1 MSEKKIYVCLLGIDP
16 ATSKKCNPSECP
28 TCGWEVEE
36 AERRRTYTREHG
48 LTLCEDGLYRL
59 IIPKRNGGIEKMKC
73 NVCDRCGCNLDFG
86 ETCDCERDTETTG
99 TAVALENIIDFER
112 QTEANNKA
120 MQKVLEF
127 IAPEEQNE
135 REGKEQ

>member
-28 TCGWEVEE
+28 TYGWEVEE
-36 AERRRTYTREHG
+36 AERRRAYTREHG
-48 LTLCEDGLYRL
+48 LTLCKDGLYRL

-86 ETCDCERDTETTG
+86 ETCDCERDTEK
-99 TAVALENIIDFER
+99 ENHSGAPLNEQKER
-112 QTEANNKA
+112 AKNNDD
-120 MQKVLEF
+120 
-127 IAPEEQNE
+127 
-135 REGKEQ
+135 